1 MPNSASA
8 KSKRRK
14 AAVRQA
20 TGRKSVGRGRKP
32 THASSSAVLGQLYGQ
47 APRSGSKLAKVVELL
62 NRKEGVGVAELTS
75 TTNWLPH
82 TARAA
87 LTGLRKRG
95 FQIERFRSEGQDSH
109 YRLTTAPK
117 MALGKA

>member
-1 MPNSASA
+1 MSNSANA

-14 AAVRQA
+14 AALRQA

-32 THASSSAVLGQLYGQ
+32 TYASSSAVRGQLSGQ
-47 APRSGSKLAKVVELL
+47 APRSGSKLAKVIELL
-62 NRKEGVGVAELTS
+62 NRREGVGVAELTS

-109 YRLTTAPK
+109 YRLATAPK
-117 MALGKA
+117 MASGKA

>member
-1 MPNSASA
+1 MSNSGNA
-8 KSKRRK
+8 KSKRRG

-32 THASSSAVLGQLYGQ
+32 THASSSAVRGQLSGQ
-47 APRSGSKLAKVVELL
+47 APRSGSKLAKVIELL

-82 TARAA
+82 
-87 LTGLRKRG
+87 GLRKRG

>member
-1 MPNSASA
+1 MSNSGNA
-8 KSKRRK
+8 KSKRRG

-32 THASSSAVLGQLYGQ
+32 THASSSAVRGQLSGQ
-47 APRSGSKLAKVVELL
+47 APRSGSKLAKVIELL

-95 FQIERFRSEGQDSH
+95 FQIERFCSEGQDSH